1 MLFIHISSIAPVIPS
16 RKNTWFGGEPET
28 FILKLFFYQEE
39 IFTLLLFV
47 WCWSADVFLCS
58 GAWKS
63 VRGEQIDGG
72 DILKIKVIIDSLQ

>member
-39 IFTLLLFV
+39 IFIRVVLKKSLKQEEVLMCFCAAEPGSLFEG
-47 WCWSADVFLCS
+47 S
-58 GAWKS
+58 
-63 VRGEQIDGG
+63 R
-72 DILKIKVIIDSLQ
+72 